1 VAVEGTAELIHDE
14 AAFQQHWTS
23 DLDDRFENG
32 VNTPGIVL
40 IKVKASR
47 AASLEAAKRASRSLI
62 APLCELPHTTRRSRP
77 SRYP

>member
-1 VAVEGTAELIHDE
+1 MIRDK

-23 DLDDRFENG
+23 DLDDWFENG

-47 AASLEAAKRASRSLI
+47 ATYWKGREEGEVDL
-62 APLCELPHTTRRSRP
+62 
-77 SRYP
+77 